1 MKPMKKNIPILFA
14 LTVLA
19 GCQSVYLPALKEVPV
34 RPINIKEKPSAGSSS
49 EFRLASSH
57 WSDVSKIRDEAT
69 RLSYQV
75 SQGKM
80 TKVQAAQY
88 LNRFRIQLV
97 GRNAVDDSV
106 YEVYIRSAID
116 SQRGE
121 ITTEQSKLYI
131 QNALR
136 GWQQRWKNMNSKPS
150 NPAFTNFLMEVMN
163 MSPLK

>member
-1 MKPMKKNIPILFA
+1 MVDMKKYIPILFA
-14 LTVLA
+14 LAALA
-19 GCQSVYLPALKEVPV
+19 GCETIYVPSLQEVPV
-34 RPINIKEKPSAGSSS
+34 RPTNVKTTKGEKSAAFS
-49 EFRLASSH
+49 LASSH

-88 LNRFRIQLV
+88 LNKFRIQLV
-97 GRNAVDDSV
+97 GRNVVDDSV
-106 YEVYIRSAID
+106 YEVYLRSAVD

-121 ITTEQSKLYI
+121 INTEQSKLYI

-136 GWQQRWKNMNSKPS
+136 GWQQRGKNMGNKPS

-163 MSPLK
+163 MTPLK